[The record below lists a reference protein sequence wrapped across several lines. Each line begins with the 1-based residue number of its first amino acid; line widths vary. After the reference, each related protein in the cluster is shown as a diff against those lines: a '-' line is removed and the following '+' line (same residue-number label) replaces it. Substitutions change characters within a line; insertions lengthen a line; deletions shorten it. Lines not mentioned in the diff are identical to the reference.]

1 MGFYVPIMWVEKGP
15 FGAVLGLFWA
25 IFAVFEGPKS
35 PLASI
40 RPGSARKCDSRA
52 FVSAALKFLPNMT

>member
-25 IFAVFEGPKS
+25 IFAVFEGPQV
-35 PLASI
+35 PIGVDLAWECPEM
-40 RPGSARKCDSRA
+40 RFKGVC
-52 FVSAALKFLPNMT
+52 

>member
-40 RPGSARKCDSRA
+40 RPGVPGNAIRGRLL
-52 FVSAALKFLPNMT
+52 VPL